1 MTVAVLTADDEMQ
14 ELAAR
19 LVQEYHE
26 LPPARVLRCL
36 MRALRRAQS
45 WGCPQEH
52 LSATVE
58 ASTRWGLAQPPPSW
72 VSG

>member
-1 MTVAVLTADDEMQ
+1 MTAAVLTSGEEMQ
-14 ELAAR
+14 ELAER
-19 LVQEYHE
+19 LIREYHE

-36 MRALRRAQS
+36 LRAFRRARS

-58 ASTRWGLAQPPPSW
+58 ASTRWGLAQPAPS
-72 VSG
+72 SCG